1 MKDLKIDPIAPGNCR
16 EVSNKVLLIGIG
28 NSGRGDDGLGWK
40 FTDMLKRYKFDFLDY
55 EYRYQLQVEDTL
67 LISRYSEVIFADAS
81 HEVLENGFEVKSCI
95 PANHYFFSSHI
106 QSPETILYLAND
118 LYDKQPAAYTVAISG
133 LYWELKTSLSKEAKK
148 NLQSAIAFFLEDFL
162 PSVQQGIQAEKKLIT
177 RSTS

>member
-1 MKDLKIDPIAPGNCR
+1 MKDLKIDPTGIGT
-16 EVSNKVLLIGIG
+16 NKVLLIGIG

-67 LISRYSEVIFADAS
+67 LISRYNTIIFADAS
-81 HEVLENGFEVKSCI
+81 HTLLENGFEVKSCT

-118 LYDKQPAAYTVAISG
+118 LYNKKPAAYAVVITG
-133 LYWELKTSLSKEAKK
+133 HHWELKTSLSRNAKK
-148 NLQSAIAFFLEDFL
+148 NLQSALAFFVEEFL
-162 PSVQQGIQAEKKLIT
+162 PTIEQGTTALKNQFAE
-177 RSTS
+177 

>member
-1 MKDLKIDPIAPGNCR
+1 MKDLKTDPITI
-16 EVSNKVLLIGIG
+16 ELNKVLIIGIG

-67 LISRYSEVIFADAS
+67 LVSRYNMVIFADAS
-81 HEVLENGFEVKSCI
+81 HEILENGFEAKSCI

-118 LYDKQPAAYTVAISG
+118 LYNKQPAAYTVSISG
-133 LYWELKTSLSKEAKK
+133 CHWELKTSLSKEAKK
-148 NLQSAIAFFLEDFL
+148 NLQTALTFFLDDFL
-162 PSVQQGIQAEKKLIT
+162 PAIQ
-177 RSTS
+177 STNTSQKNQVAF

>member
-1 MKDLKIDPIAPGNCR
+1 MRDLKTDPIVIEP
-16 EVSNKVLLIGIG
+16 NKVLLIGIG

-67 LISRYSEVIFADAS
+67 LISRYNMVIFADAS
-81 HEVLENGFEVKSCI
+81 HEILENGFEVKSCT

-118 LYDKQPAAYTVAISG
+118 LYNKQPAAYTVAITG
-133 LYWELKTSLSKEAKK
+133 HHWELKTSLSRNAKK
-148 NLQSAIAFFLEDFL
+148 NLQSALAFFVEEFL
-162 PSVQQGIQAEKKLIT
+162 PTIEQGTTALKNQFAE
-177 RSTS
+177 